1 MYYATNFIFN
11 PSKLIKVQEDN
22 FESLILLFF
31 SFEPSDL
38 CMFKS
43 SFVPSVLVS
52 AIADCCNC
60 FSPHTDI
67 SSMT

>member
-31 SFEPSDL
+31 SLSHLTCACSSLPLSPL
-38 CMFKS
+38 CLSLPLLTAVTAF
-43 SFVPSVLVS
+43 LLILTS
-52 AIADCCNC
+52 AV
-60 FSPHTDI
+60 
-67 SSMT
+67 